1 MPKNVLTEKRFQS
14 PFTPSYWKSA
24 FLEFRNIKT
33 LCVVAMMLAASVLI
47 DSYLRIP
54 IPIMTNLN
62 IMFGFLPNAIAAAVG
77 GPVMSIAYGVLA
89 DIISYL
95 MNPWGAYFPGY
106 TLSAALVMLTF
117 SLFFYRRKISVW
129 RILVSKFIYNGF
141 INILLGAF
149 WTSCLYEKGYVVYLW
164 TSFLKNAI
172 LYPIEV
178 AMLLVVFGAMI
189 PPMVSLH
196 LIPAQKTIV
205 IGWIQKVSGKNKEK
219 LFDD

>member
-14 PFTPSYWKSA
+14 PFTPSYWKA
-24 FLEFRNIKT
+24 AYLEFGNIKT
-33 LCVVAMMLAASVLI
+33 LCVVAMMLAASVII

-77 GPVMSIAYGVLA
+77 GPVMGIAYGVLA

-106 TLSAALVMLTF
+106 TLSAVLVMLTF

-129 RILVSKFIYNGF
+129 RIIVSKFIYSGA
-141 INILLGAF
+141 INILLGSF

-164 TSFLKNAI
+164 SSFLKNCI

-178 AMLLVVFGAMI
+178 AMLLVVLGAMI
-189 PPMVSLH
+189 PPMVGLR
-196 LIPAQKTIV
+196 LIPKQKTIV
-205 IGWIQKVSGKNKEK
+205 IGFFNKK
-219 LFDD
+219 KKDNLFDD

>member
-14 PFTPSYWKSA
+14 PFTPSYWKAA
-24 FLEFRNIKT
+24 FMEFGNIKT
-33 LCVVAMMLAASVLI
+33 LCVVAMMLATSVLI

-77 GPVMSIAYGVLA
+77 GPVMGIAFGVLA

-106 TLSAALVMLTF
+106 TLSAVLVMLTF

-129 RILVSKFIYNGF
+129 RIVVSKLIYNGA

-149 WTSCLYEKGYVVYLW
+149 WTSCLYEKGYIVYLW
-164 TSFLKNAI
+164 SSFLKNCI
-172 LYPIEV
+172 LFPIEV

-189 PPMVSLH
+189 PPMAGLH
-196 LIPAQKTIV
+196 LIPKQKTIV
-205 IGWIQKVSGKNKEK
+205 IGFFSKKKKDN